1 MGAVTHRFCYK
12 LSSLL
17 GRVFDP
23 PLFADEVASL
33 SLQLDDAREKISVA
47 ERAEKHTFE
56 KMEEFRIRIETE
68 RKGKFEYEQL
78 LHQCK
83 GDLENLRSEISAA
96 HATNA
101 SCADIAAALRKE
113 NSDLDACVADLKAQ
127 VFNLT
132 DRLQQVQQE
141 HKNCNQTIAALKND
155 QDRLQRDK
163 QGLEE
168 IGNELQKQICE
179 LEQQRGKLEEQ
190 RVENEVDLKELR
202 SLLQQ
207 LRKEN
212 TAELRRS
219 AELGNEVDKLKRVND
234 LQAVKLADAQKEAD
248 QHTTCEENLRALR
261 QQVKEA
267 KWAASDEVGLL
278 ERQLKEAKWAAAD
291 EVAVLEKEVKKYKD
305 ALEEAHA
312 SAKKR
317 QSAIENEHE
326 EEKMSLTKDHEDE
339 KMRLTLD
346 LKRSKEALEQAL
358 AEAKMKLTKDHE
370 EEKMRLTLDL
380 KRSKEALEQ
389 ALASLQEQEASSF
402 KKSEEGTPAVAS
414 EQEREEEKSENEN
427 ESQSE
432 ESKRDVSCGG
442 LDEGSR
448 HTNGSKMAKQQDG
461 VHTKRG
467 LQKSAVD
474 LKPVLQ
480 RAERRLR
487 AKEHEVYA
495 LKEQVESEKSK
506 NLQSTELIESLR
518 QQIVALQEICNDDV
532 RREMEREKSRW
543 QEVIEQ
549 VEAQR
554 DAEVK
559 QAKDALAA
567 AEIIADLNQQT
578 NEELQRQI
586 DDEKGKYEGLRGL
599 VDSERSK
606 YEELQGLLNGERSK
620 QLQMDNVIAGLRSE
634 LVQHSKCADRTAD
647 LNMEISD
654 LKRAIEDL
662 KQDGRCRQSSTS
674 DHDKDEIESAG
685 KAQVQRTSG
694 VLGELLGAVAIPSVP
709 LPNFLSEG
717 AVRLPRR
724 CLELI
729 ANIKKRVDTNPL
741 VPHRP
746 VIQAGELLSTVT
758 TIGMNLDADFRVL
771 SVLIGGPAFDSQ
783 AFEEGDTIVA
793 IDGQTLQ
800 QQGRKLS
807 AAELLK
813 GNDSVGSPCTVTIQ
827 KRKDRSVS
835 SVSLTRID
843 NNLLA
848 HARKMADLFR
858 RAGERFKRGK
868 VPSDVCQFVFSLAN
882 LFLGMPICF

>member
-326 EEKMSLTKDHEDE
+326 EEKMSLTKDHED
-339 KMRLTLD
+339 
-346 LKRSKEALEQAL
+346 
-358 AEAKMKLTKDHE
+358 
-370 EEKMRLTLDL
+370 EKMRLTLDL